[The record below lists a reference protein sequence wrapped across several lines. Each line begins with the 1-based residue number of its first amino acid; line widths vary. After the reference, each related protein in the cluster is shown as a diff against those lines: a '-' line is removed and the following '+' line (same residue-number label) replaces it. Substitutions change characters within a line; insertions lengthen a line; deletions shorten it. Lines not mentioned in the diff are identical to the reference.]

1 MTDLAIN
8 TDTTSQ
14 AQANLNLSMTS
25 NPKEEATQGFNFI
38 TKFSYT

>member
-8 TDTTSQ
+8 THTTSQ
-14 AQANLNLSMTS
+14 AQGNPNLSMTS

-38 TKFSYT
+38 TNFSYT